1 MKKKLFNAI
10 RKIFKI
16 EKKNYLEFDH
26 KTYANEQYIPTYD
39 NWKISAVSINPVE
52 DTLRIFSENGNW
64 LMYQDV
70 NIQDFDT
77 DELYDLYDEMFDYF
91 LGEDEWGTS
100 QDFLENF
107 VLY

>member
-10 RKIFKI
+10 RRIFKI

-26 KTYANEQYIPTYD
+26 KTYDNEQYIPTYD
-39 NWKISAVSINPVE
+39 NWKISAVSINPAE
-52 DTLRIFSENGNW
+52 DTLCIFSENGNW

-100 QDFLENF
+100 KDFLENL
-107 VLY
+107 V

>member
-10 RKIFKI
+10 RRIFKI

-26 KTYANEQYIPTYD
+26 KTYTDEQYIPTYD
-39 NWKISAVSINPVE
+39 NWKISAVGIDPVE

-64 LMYQDV
+64 IMHQDV

-100 QDFLENF
+100 QDFLENL
-107 VLY
+107 V